1 VAVEEEETETSRTT
15 WRVPKADPLE
25 PPEAAVDVEME
36 KSVPPE
42 LMTVNAETAKEKV
55 TSLRTA
61 PSPRKSVP
69 PERNVRVAE
78 AEVETASPEKK
89 EITSAATATRKVTSP
104 EIAPSPRRS
113 VPPERNV
120 RVAEA
125 EVETASPEKKATT
138 NAVTATRK
146 VTSPEIAPNPRKRE
160 PRDLD
165 ATSLPVPPL
174 VRPAETAMRKV
185 TLPETAPLPRRRELP
200 VSKDPP
206 ESPGHAT
213 TAVKKDISPETAPKP
228 RPLLKEKSPRK
239 VSKLD
244 PKESCTP
251 LRVRT
256 TRRVSTEKITPLGKP
271 ERLLRVNLSSR
282 LSPPFRLPRR
292 PTPLVTRSVR
302 LPMSTTSRPPT

>member
-1 VAVEEEETETSRTT
+1 MITIPPDTPPLDNRESPEVEVAVEEEVTETSRTT

-61 PSPRKSVP
+61 PSPRKSAP
-69 PERNVRVAE
+69 PERNVKVAE

-89 EITSAATATRKVTSP
+89 VTTS
-104 EIAPSPRRS
+104 
-113 VPPERNV
+113 
-120 RVAEA
+120 
-125 EVETASPEKKATT
+125 
-138 NAVTATRK
+138 AVTATRK
-146 VTSPEIAPNPRKRE
+146 VTSPEIAPNPRRRE

-174 VRPAETAMRKV
+174 VRPAETATRKV

-228 RPLLKEKSPRK
+228 RPLLKDKSPRK

-244 PKESCTP
+244 PPELSTP

-256 TRRVSTEKITPLGKP
+256 TRRVSTEKISPLGKP

-292 PTPLVTRSVR
+292 PTPPVRSIVT
-302 LPMSTTSRPPT
+302 LPRSTTSRPPT